1 MRGELIPKK
10 LYAYGDAETKD
21 LHWRYGSEVLI
32 SDDKEKLLR
41 IVNNVYG
48 AGDDR
53 DVVEAAPE
61 EMRRLILR
69 QWGEGLRYYGL
80 DEGPPHPD
88 VVLELYHTPEAV
100 KEQLYNYLTVP

>member
-1 MRGELIPKK
+1 MPKK

-53 DVVEAAPE
+53 DVVEAEQE

-80 DEGPPHPD
+80 DEGPPHQD

-100 KEQLYNYLTVP
+100 KVQFYNYLTVP